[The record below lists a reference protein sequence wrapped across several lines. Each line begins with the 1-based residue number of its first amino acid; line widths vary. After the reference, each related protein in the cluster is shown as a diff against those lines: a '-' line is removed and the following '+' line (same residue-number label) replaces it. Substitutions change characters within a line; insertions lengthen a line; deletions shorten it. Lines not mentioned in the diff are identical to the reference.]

1 MKPVRAI
8 LLVLLSG
15 LLLAGLAGCASSPP
29 ARFYTLEARA
39 IAVPATTP
47 AAGKADYSVLVGP
60 ISIPDLVDRPQMV
73 LRVDASRVTIAEQA
87 RWAEPLKI
95 AIARA
100 LAGNLGLLLDGAR
113 VATYP
118 QASGASADY
127 QVFVDVQTF
136 DAALGNGSTIE
147 LIWTV
152 KAGNGKSEKAGRSV
166 SREAASGG
174 DHAALVAA
182 YEKALA
188 AISREI
194 AVAVRELAAAPGN
207 KNP

>member
-1 MKPVRAI
+1 VRPI
-8 LLVLLSG
+8 PRILLSG
-15 LLLAGLAGCASSPP
+15 LLLATLTGCASSPP

-39 IAVPATTP
+39 VATP

-60 ISIPDLVDRPQMV
+60 VGIPDLVDRPQMV

-100 LAGNLGLLLDGAR
+100 LAGNLGQLLGGAR
-113 VATYP
+113 VTTYP
-118 QASGASADY
+118 QASGSPADY
-127 QVFVDVQTF
+127 QVFIDVQTF
-136 DAALGNGSTIE
+136 EAVLGGGSTIE

-152 KAGNGKSEKAGRSV
+152 KAGNGKAEKAGRSAIH
-166 SREAASGG
+166 ETASGS

-182 YEKALA
+182 HEKALA

-194 AVAVRELAAAPGN
+194 AVAVRELAAAAG
-207 KNP
+207 

>member
-1 MKPVRAI
+1 MKPVST
-8 LLVLLSG
+8 LFCVFLSG
-15 LLLAGLAGCASSPP
+15 LLLGGLVGCASSPP

-39 IAVPATTP
+39 VVEPAL
-47 AAGKADYSVLVGP
+47 GKADYGVVVGP
-60 ISIPDLVDRPQMV
+60 VSIPDLVDRPQMV

-100 LAGNLGLLLDGAR
+100 VAGNLGKILDGAR

-118 QASGASADY
+118 QASGSSADF
-127 QVFVDVQTF
+127 QIFIDVQTF
-136 DAALGNGSTIE
+136 DAALGSGSTIE

-152 KAGNGKSEKAGRSV
+152 KSGKSKAEKAGRSMI
-166 SREAASGG
+166 RESANGS

-182 YEKALA
+182 HAKALA
-188 AISREI
+188 VISREI
-194 AVAVRELAAAPGN
+194 AAAVRELAVAPGN
-207 KNP
+207 QNP